1 MVCTITSTKNA
12 RRRGASLIELV
23 VAAGISGIIF
33 SAVGGLMYY
42 SARSF
47 VALSNYVDLDSQ
59 SRNALDSMSSE
70 IRQVDALTS
79 YSTNQIVFQGISP
92 STGAA
97 YTLTYRYDP
106 AAKTLS
112 KTFGGRTTVL
122 LRECTFMQFAI
133 FQRNP
138 VGGTYDQYPVDN
150 PSRPDLCKLV
160 QLTWICSRSIL
171 QKSANTESVQSAKF
185 VIRKA

>member
-1 MVCTITSTKNA
+1 MTLV
-12 RRRGASLIELV
+12 ELL
-23 VAAGISGIIF
+23 VATGIGGIIF
-33 SAVGGLMYY
+33 SAVVLLMFY

-47 VALSNYVDLDSQ
+47 AALSNYVDLDSK

-79 YSTNQIVFQGISP
+79 YTTNQIVFRGTDS

-106 AAKTLS
+106 VAKTLS
-112 KTFGGRTTVL
+112 KTLGGRTTVL
-122 LRECTFMQFAI
+122 LQECTFMQFAI

-138 VGGTYDQYPVDN
+138 VGGSYNQYPVDD

-160 QLTWICSRSIL
+160 QLTWVCSRSIL